1 MGHQQVEVGGHP
13 LEWGHV
19 LHGIQV
25 TVVILVILAIL
36 ALAIYTS
43 LLAMKIPLF
52 ATLLTE
58 NLNAKFGSHHQMNP

>member
-25 TVVILVILAIL
+25 TVVILAIL
-36 ALAIYTS
+36 ALAKLGDFI
-43 LLAMKIPLF
+43 
-52 ATLLTE
+52 
-58 NLNAKFGSHHQMNP
+58 